1 MTVGIQG
8 RNLHSYRYSWA
19 QRAQEA
25 GMPER
30 EAMTHLGHKSR
41 AIHAAYSDGAHVA
54 VLPLEFYQAE
64 QEKKIIRF
72 DSNTG
77 GEKPP
82 VADQASLAQ
91 SGGRR

>member
-1 MTVGIQG
+1 M
-8 RNLHSYRYSWA
+8 A

-41 AIHAAYSDGAHVA
+41 AIHAAYADGAHVA

-64 QEKKIIRF
+64 KEKKIIRF
-72 DSNTG
+72 ERTESTPSTD
-77 GEKPP
+77 EL
-82 VADQASLAQ
+82 ASRAQ
-91 SGGRR
+91 GQ